1 MSVVTVA
8 EQKLAA
14 SDVRKIV
21 VSDIVAE
28 ADGTFVRAVSFYGD
42 PIVNN
47 APTLLLT
54 VTSRSAVRTDL
65 VVGTPASGF

>member
-1 MSVVTVA
+1 MSAVTVA

-14 SDVRKIV
+14 ADVRKIV
-21 VSDIVAE
+21 VSDIVE
-28 ADGTFVRAVSFYGD
+28 ESEGSFVRAVSFFGD

-54 VTSRSAVRTDL
+54 VTSRSENRADL